1 MHKISFIFPKT
12 AEGMVYYNLVK
23 TVQIYYER
31 GNYMRREKDRYGIPM
46 IQYCR
51 EHEEYIKKQLAAG
64 AKSSEL
70 LALHEKKLAWLQ
82 HERLVHFLVTMLT
95 GVFFIFSVL
104 LGMFLEWS
112 IAVLALQLILFV
124 LLAAYLRHYF
134 KLENMVQHWYRIA
147 DEIYN
152 ENKGENWEYL
162 GSKN

>member
-1 MHKISFIFPKT
+1 
-12 AEGMVYYNLVK
+12 
-23 TVQIYYER
+23 
-31 GNYMRREKDRYGIPM
+31 MRREKDRYGIPM

-104 LGMFLEWS
+104 LGIFVEWS

-124 LLAAYLRHYF
+124 LLATYLRHYF